1 MIKGG
6 KNSKQNLAV
15 RKKSISKTTQT
26 SNWLFIRKNWYEYD
40 NYIKDTKMTN
50 NDTLLLKLKKK
61 NIFDWRILKKKLQ
74 CAIHCFIHILI
85 LDFAQLQRIKKWGAT
100 TVNYYSVNS
109 ENKV

>member
-61 NIFDWRILKKKLQ
+61 NIFD
-74 CAIHCFIHILI
+74 
-85 LDFAQLQRIKKWGAT
+85 
-100 TVNYYSVNS
+100 
-109 ENKV
+109 